1 MISPQE
7 SNQYDFNYNDN
18 EFHKFCELIY
28 KHTGITMDANKRDLV
43 YSRITRR
50 IRDLQLNSFTDYRS
64 IVEAGEDANELEE
77 FVNVVTTNLTSFF
90 RQDYHFEYLT
100 KIIQGYVVEGKNRI
114 RIWSSAASTG
124 EEPYSIAYTVARAIP
139 DLSRVD
145 VKILATDI
153 DSDVLETA
161 AQGVYSLDKIQ
172 NVPAHF
178 LQNAFHKGVGAHEGE
193 VKIKSEY
200 QDLISFRRLNLM
212 HDWPMHGPFDI
223 IFCRNVII
231 YFNKAVQKELFSRYA
246 MLQKAGDYMMIGHS
260 ENLFKVSDEYKLLE
274 KAIYK
279 RV

>member
-1 MISPQE
+1 MINTHDN
-7 SNQYDFNYNDN
+7 NQYDFNYTDN

-28 KHTGITMDANKRDLV
+28 EHTGITMDANKRDLV

-50 IRDLQLNSFTDYRS
+50 IRELRLNSFTDYRA

-100 KIIQGYVVEGKNRI
+100 QIIKNYIAEGKRRI

-139 DLSRVD
+139 DLSKVD

-153 DSDVLETA
+153 DSEVLETA
-161 AQGVYSLDKIQ
+161 TQGVYSLDKIQ
-172 NVPAHF
+172 NVPTHF
-178 LQNAFHKGVGAHEGE
+178 LQNAFHKGVGSHQGE

-212 HDWPMHGPFDI
+212 HEWPMHGPFDI

-231 YFNKAVQKELFSRYA
+231 YFNKQVQKELFSRYA
-246 MLQKAGDYMMIGHS
+246 KLQNKGDYMMIGHS
-260 ENLFKVSDEYKLLE
+260 ENLFKVSDDYKLLE